1 MGAGFARKLTEAT
14 AGRVEVEAERLWY
27 ACYTRSRHEKRVD
40 LLLGR
45 RGIESY
51 LPLVPRKRQW
61 KDRKR
66 VVEWPLFPGYVFGR
80 FAQSELHEVLSVP
93 GVATVV
99 RSNGQLVAIAPEELE
114 NVRRFARA
122 LASQDAE
129 LEIRPFIAEG
139 QWVRITEGPFEG
151 VTGIVVARRT
161 KRRVLVGLAAI
172 GQGLEID
179 IDTRFLK
186 AISGP

>member
-1 MGAGFARKLTEAT
+1 MRAEFARNLTEIGA
-14 AGRVEVEAERLWY
+14 AQELAVERRWY
-27 ACYTRSRHEKRVD
+27 ACYTRSRHEKQVD
-40 LLLGR
+40 RLLGQ

-51 LPLVPRKRQW
+51 LPLIPRKRQW
-61 KDRKR
+61 KDRRK
-66 VVEWPLFPGYVFGR
+66 VVQWPMFPSYVFGR
-80 FAQSELHEVLSVP
+80 FALTELHEVLAVP

-99 RSNGQLVAIAPEELE
+99 RSNGQPVAITDAELE

-122 LASQDAE
+122 LGGQHGE
-129 LEIRPFIAEG
+129 LEIRPFLAEG
-139 QWVRITEGPFEG
+139 QWVRITEGAFEG
-151 VTGIVVARRT
+151 VTGIVVERRN

-179 IDTRFLK
+179 IDTRLLK